1 MRVKKAKKSRR
12 SIRYLLSA
20 DPTLQK
26 ISLRRISER
35 LKKAKQ
41 PVGVP
46 RSKNSAGARNRM
58 RAPWA
63 ISSTAIG
70 LGVICVIAAAAL
82 ITAGQP
88 SHRVDVTR
96 VDAPP
101 EANAPVQH
109 VLAARPTTKKTV
121 VSKVPVTA
129 AAAKTHTADV
139 SMGKTPTVESV
150 KAPAVESTG
159 KADVQNVA
167 LVTITGCLERDDE
180 TFWLKDT
187 SGEDVPKSRSWKSG
201 FLKKRPSRIELVDAT
216 QTLKLSSHLG
226 QHVAATGIVM
236 NRKMGARSLRR
247 VAPSCD

>member
-1 MRVKKAKKSRR
+1 VKKAKKPAR

-20 DPTLQK
+20 NPTLQK

-41 PVGVP
+41 PLGSP

-63 ISSTAIG
+63 ISSPAIG

-96 VDAPP
+96 ADAPP
-101 EANAPVQH
+101 DTNAPLEH
-109 VLAARPTTKKTV
+109 VSMAARPTTKKTV
-121 VSKVPVTA
+121 VSRVPATP

-139 SMGKTPTVESV
+139 SIRKMPTVESV

-159 KADVQNVA
+159 KADVQKLA
-167 LVTITGCLERDDE
+167 PVTITGCLARDNE

-187 SGEDVPKSRSWKSG
+187 SGVDAPTSRSWKSG
-201 FLKKRPSRIELVDAT
+201 FLKKRPSRIELVDTT
-216 QTLKLSSHLG
+216 QTLNLPSHLG